1 MHRKILTEQQEILL
15 NVERHW
21 LTSLQ
26 LALAKFGA
34 SAEDRATLAR
44 SVRQLD
50 ELFLLV
56 VVGEFNAGK
65 SAFINALFGKQWLEV
80 GVTPTTSRIQ
90 LLKSGPRFERVAFE
104 SAVDV
109 YTAPVELL
117 EEINIVDTPGT
128 NAIHREH
135 EALTQEFVPRSDLV
149 LFVTSVDRPFTESER
164 AFMKR
169 IRDWGKKVIVI
180 LNKIDILEGSD
191 DVADIEAFIAEY
203 AESLLG
209 FAPEIFPISA
219 RMALQAKRAE
229 DDALLAESGFLT
241 VERYII
247 DTLDEKERIR
257 LKLSNPLGV
266 GVHLTERYLE
276 IIEERLALLRDDF
289 KVLADVEREL
299 RMYEEDMR
307 ANFKMRLSDVDN
319 VLYEFE
325 SRGMAYFDET
335 IRLGRIFD
343 LINRDKLG
351 DEFERQ
357 VIDEVPATIEAR
369 VNELI
374 DWLVASTLHQWQS
387 VMEYVNSRRE
397 KHADHLVGQV
407 GGSFTYDRARMI
419 ESVSR
424 VVQQTTMNY
433 DEDIEADR
441 IAEAMQQAVA
451 GAALVEVGAIGL
463 GAIVTT
469 LATTAAADLTGI
481 VAASAIAVMG
491 LFVIPN
497 KRRRLKQE
505 LKENIGVMRDR
516 LMHVLTAQF
525 DKELARSLR
534 EIEGAIA
541 PYTRF
546 IRSERKHLESARDEF
561 DIIQKW
567 LERQQEEID
576 SM

>member
-34 SAEDRATLAR
+34 SAEDRAALDR

-104 SAVDV
+104 AAVDV

-164 AFMKR
+164 AFMER

-180 LNKIDILEGSD
+180 LNKVDILEGPD
-191 DVADIEAFIAEY
+191 DVADIEQFIAEN
-203 AESLLG
+203 AEALLG
-209 FAPEIFPISA
+209 FEPEVFPISA
-219 RMALQAKRAE
+219 RMALRAKREE
-229 DDALLAESGFLT
+229 DDALLAESGFPAL
-241 VERYII
+241 ERYII

-266 GVHLTERYLE
+266 GVHLIQRYLG
-276 IIEERLALLRDDF
+276 IIEDRLALLREDF
-289 KVLADVEREL
+289 KVLADVERDL

-307 ANFKMRLSDVDN
+307 ETFQMRLVSVDN
-319 VLYEFE
+319 VLYDFE

-343 LINRDKLG
+343 LIKRDKLG
-351 DEFERQ
+351 DDFERQ
-357 VIDEVPATIEAR
+357 VVDGLPDVIEAR
-369 VNELI
+369 VNELV
-374 DWLVASTLHQWQS
+374 DWLVSSTLHQWQA
-387 VMEYVNSRRE
+387 VMEHVNSRRE
-397 KHADHLVGQV
+397 KHADHMVGQV
-407 GGSFTYDRARMI
+407 GGSFAYDRSRLI
-419 ESVSR
+419 EGVSR
-424 VVQQTTMNY
+424 VVQQTMVNY
-433 DEDIEADR
+433 DEDVEAGR
-441 IAEAMQQAVA
+441 ITNAMQRAVA
-451 GAALVEVGAIGL
+451 STALVEMGAIGL

-481 VAASAIAVMG
+481 VAAGTVAVMG

-505 LKENIGVMRDR
+505 LKENIGMMRDQ

-534 EIEGAIA
+534 EIENAIA

-546 IRSERKHLESARDEF
+546 IRSERKHLESAREEF
-561 DIIQKW
+561 EIIQKW

>member
-34 SAEDRATLAR
+34 TAEDRATLDR

-65 SAFINALFGKQWLEV
+65 SAFINALFGKKWLEV
-80 GVTPTTSRIQ
+80 GVTPTTSRIH

-164 AFMKR
+164 AFMER

-180 LNKIDILEGSD
+180 LNKVDILEGPD
-191 DVADIEAFIAEY
+191 DVADIEAFIAEH
-203 AESLLG
+203 AEALLG
-209 FAPEIFPISA
+209 FAPEVFPISA
-219 RMALQAKRAE
+219 RMALQAKAAE
-229 DDALLAESGFLT
+229 DDALLEESGFPAL
-241 VERYII
+241 ERYII
-247 DTLDEKERIR
+247 DTLDEEERIR
-257 LKLSNPLGV
+257 LKLSNPIGV
-266 GVHLTERYLE
+266 GIHLSQRYLE
-276 IIEERLALLRDDF
+276 IIEDRLALLRDDF
-289 KVLADVEREL
+289 KVLADVERNL

-307 ANFKMRLSDVDN
+307 EIFQMRLADVDN

-343 LINRDKLG
+343 LINRNKLG
-351 DEFERQ
+351 DDFERQ
-357 VIDEVPATIEAR
+357 VVDEVPEIIEAR
-369 VNELI
+369 VNDLI
-374 DWLVASTLHQWQS
+374 DWLVASTLHQWQV
-387 VMEYVNSRRE
+387 VMEHVNTRRE

-407 GGSFTYDRARMI
+407 GGSFSYDRTRLI

-433 DEDIEADR
+433 DEEIEADR
-441 IAEAMQQAVA
+441 IADAMQRAVA
-451 GAALVEVGAIGL
+451 STALVEVGAIGL
-463 GAIVTT
+463 GTIVTA

-481 VAASAIAVMG
+481 VAAGTVAVMG

-497 KRRRLKQE
+497 KRRRLKKE
-505 LKENIGVMRDR
+505 LKENIGMMRDQ
-516 LMHVLTAQF
+516 LVHVLSAQF

-534 EIEGAIA
+534 EIEVAIA

-546 IRSERKHLESARDEF
+546 IRSERKHLESAREEF
-561 DIIQKW
+561 ESIQKW

>member
-34 SAEDRATLAR
+34 SAEDRATLER

-65 SAFINALFGKQWLEV
+65 SAFINALFGKKWLEE

-90 LLKSGPRFERVAFE
+90 LLKNGPRFERVAFE

-109 YTAPVELL
+109 YTAPVGLL

-135 EALTQEFVPRSDLV
+135 ETLTQEFVPRSDLV

-164 AFMKR
+164 VFMDR
-169 IRDWGKKVIVI
+169 IRKWGKKVIVI
-180 LNKIDILEGSD
+180 LNKVDILEGAD
-191 DVADIEAFIAEY
+191 DVADIESFIAKN

-209 FAPEIFPISA
+209 FEPEIFPISA
-219 RMALQAKRAE
+219 RMALQAKEAE
-229 DDALLAESGFLT
+229 DEALLAESGFPAL
-241 VERYII
+241 ERYII
-247 DTLDEKERIR
+247 DTLDEEERIR
-257 LKLSNPLGV
+257 LKLSNPIGV
-266 GVHLTERYLE
+266 GVHLSQRYLE
-276 IIEERLALLRDDF
+276 IIEDRLILLREDF

-307 ANFKMRLSDVDN
+307 TNFKMRLSDVDN

-351 DEFERQ
+351 EDFERQ
-357 VIDEVPATIEAR
+357 VIDDAPQIIETR
-369 VNELI
+369 VNELV
-374 DWLVASTLHQWQS
+374 DWLVACTLHQWQA
-387 VMEYVNSRRE
+387 VMEHVNSRRE
-397 KHADHLVGQV
+397 KHADHIVGQV
-407 GGSFTYDRARMI
+407 GGSFAYDRTRLI
-419 ESVSR
+419 EGVSR

-433 DEDIEADR
+433 DEDDEADR
-441 IAEAMQQAVA
+441 IAESMQQAVA
-451 GAALVEVGAIGL
+451 GTALVEMGAIGL

-481 VAASAIAVMG
+481 IAAGSVAVMG
-491 LFVIPN
+491 LFVIPH

-505 LKENIGVMRDR
+505 LKENIAMMRDQ
-516 LMHVLTAQF
+516 LVHVLSAQF

-534 EIEGAIA
+534 EIDAAIA

-546 IRSERKHLESARDEF
+546 IRSERKHLENAREEF
-561 DIIQKW
+561 EIIQKW

>member
-80 GVTPTTSRIQ
+80 GVTPTTSRIH

-135 EALTQEFVPRSDLV
+135 ETLTQEFVPRSDLV

-164 AFMKR
+164 AFMER

-180 LNKIDILEGSD
+180 LNKIDILEGPD

-209 FAPEIFPISA
+209 FVPEIFPISA
-219 RMALQAKRAE
+219 RMALQAKQAV
-229 DDALLAESGFLT
+229 DDALLAESGFPAL
-241 VERYII
+241 ERYII
-247 DTLDEKERIR
+247 DTLDEEERIR

-276 IIEERLALLRDDF
+276 IIEERLTLLREDF

-357 VIDEVPATIEAR
+357 VIDDVPEIIEAR

-374 DWLVASTLHQWQS
+374 DWLVASTLHQWQA
-387 VMEYVNSRRE
+387 VMEHVNSRRE

-451 GAALVEVGAIGL
+451 GAALVEMGAIGL

-469 LATTAAADLTGI
+469 LATTAAADLTGL
-481 VAASAIAVMG
+481 VAASAVAVMG

-497 KRRRLKQE
+497 KRRRLKLE

-534 EIEGAIA
+534 EIEGAIS

>member
-34 SAEDRATLAR
+34 SAEDRATLDR

-65 SAFINALFGKQWLEV
+65 SAFINALFGQQWLEV
-80 GVTPTTSRIQ
+80 GVTPTTSRIH
-90 LLKSGPRFERVAFE
+90 LLKGGPRFERVAFE

-109 YTAPVELL
+109 YTAPVDLL

-164 AFMKR
+164 AFMER
-169 IRDWGKKVIVI
+169 IREWGKKVIVI
-180 LNKIDILEGSD
+180 LNKIDILEGPD
-191 DVADIEAFIAEY
+191 DVADIEAFIAEN
-203 AESLLG
+203 AEALLG
-209 FAPEIFPISA
+209 FAPEVFSISA
-219 RMALQAKRAE
+219 RMALRAKREE
-229 DDALLAESGFLT
+229 DEALLEESGFPAL
-241 VERYII
+241 ERYII

-257 LKLSNPLGV
+257 LKLSNPIGV
-266 GVHLTERYLE
+266 GVHLIQRYLR
-276 IIEERLALLRDDF
+276 IIEDRLGLLREDF
-289 KVLADVEREL
+289 EVLADVERDL

-307 ANFKMRLSDVDN
+307 ETFQMRLASVDN
-319 VLYEFE
+319 VLYDFE

-343 LINRDKLG
+343 LINRDRLG
-351 DEFERQ
+351 DDFERQ
-357 VIDEVPATIEAR
+357 VVDGVPDVIEAR
-369 VNELI
+369 VNELV
-374 DWLVASTLHQWQS
+374 DWLVSSTLHQWQG
-387 VMEYVNSRRE
+387 VMEHVNSRRE
-397 KHADHLVGQV
+397 KHADHMVGQV
-407 GGSFTYDRARMI
+407 GGSFAYDRSRLI
-419 ESVSR
+419 EGVSR
-424 VVQQTTMNY
+424 VVQQTMANY

-441 IAEAMQQAVA
+441 ITNAMQRAVA
-451 GAALVEVGAIGL
+451 STALVEVGAIGL

-481 VAASAIAVMG
+481 VAAGTVAVMG

-505 LKENIGVMRDR
+505 LKENIGMMREQ
-516 LMHVLTAQF
+516 LMDVLTTQF
-525 DKELARSLR
+525 DKELVRSLN
-534 EIEGAIA
+534 EIEAAIA

-546 IRSERKHLESARDEF
+546 IRSERKHLESAREEF